1 MEANPYTAWYLAY
14 PETFAQVVEE
24 VENIEHVEAGSVED
38 AFT

>member
-14 PETFAQVVEE
+14 PQTFQQAVEE
-24 VENIEHVEAGSVED
+24 VDNIEKVEAGSVED